1 MREGPGFIGEQ
12 GVLMGGV
19 TRRAFGH
26 MQYSQVFPVSTVV
39 PGLLGLP
46 AALGIH
52 VAAQP
57 PETHPRLLWSLHSLS
72 GHCVCCFWH

>member
-1 MREGPGFIGEQ
+1 MREGPGFIGKQ
-12 GVLMGGV
+12 GVLTGGV
-19 TRRAFGH
+19 TRHAFGH
-26 MQYSQVFPVSTVV
+26 TQYSQVFPVSTVV
-39 PGLLGLP
+39 PGLLSLP